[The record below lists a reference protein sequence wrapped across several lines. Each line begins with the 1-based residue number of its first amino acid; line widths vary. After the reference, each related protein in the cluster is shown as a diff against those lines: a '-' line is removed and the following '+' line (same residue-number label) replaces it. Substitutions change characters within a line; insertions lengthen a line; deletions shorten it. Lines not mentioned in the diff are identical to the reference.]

1 MSRRYSRSDKEKWS
15 AAAPPPPPHT
25 RRAPIRIPDSDPAA
39 LIAENKLTI
48 IGRVTNPRFQRPRAV
63 IDFLP
68 QVWNLEG
75 HVEGR
80 ELGLDKFQFRFDSEH
95 ELQTV
100 LDKGPYHYKRWMLIL
115 QRWEP
120 VVSENFPSQISFWV
134 KIHGIPLHYWNE
146 KAVETISDALGHVSS
161 RNAKEAKFRVEV
173 NGLLPLEMKMEILL
187 PSEEVTEVEF
197 QYLKIEKHC
206 FTCFSLLHEEEDCPS
221 RPRGARAP
229 KDRPLGITQAIALQ
243 RIEADKK
250 RHDDKRGYRRPAP
263 QQSGPNIPSLTN
275 REEHRHYSDNRD
287 SHLLPSDPASHRDYH
302 RHYSEN
308 RGSRSLHVNPASH
321 HSNRPNGGSFEPRSQ
336 HDETVRTPAASATRG
351 SIRRGSRGSIADGQI
366 IYPVNQNN
374 SGGQSNS
381 RERIPT
387 RDRLSG
393 QSQEYRVPAM
403 ERLSGGDTSMV
414 PVIELQDN
422 GGEVAVEPAL
432 QPSHLASGSRV
443 PASLRLGS
451 PSVSGNRNKAKVTA
465 AATLS
470 KHAGKRKVSKT
481 TSNKRVARS
490 PMQVL
495 SLSKSIAARSKNPP
509 RRRLCPARYAN
520 EFAGPGSSRKRQD
533 SSNPITVNIPS
544 TNKEG
549 ADFRSHLPPLP

>member
-1 MSRRYSRSDKEKWS
+1 
-15 AAAPPPPPHT
+15 
-25 RRAPIRIPDSDPAA
+25 
-39 LIAENKLTI
+39 
-48 IGRVTNPRFQRPRAV
+48 
-63 IDFLP
+63 
-68 QVWNLEG
+68 
-75 HVEGR
+75 
-80 ELGLDKFQFRFDSEH
+80 
-95 ELQTV
+95 
-100 LDKGPYHYKRWMLIL
+100 MLIL

-287 SHLLPSDPASHRDYH
+287 SHLLTSDPASHRDYH

-321 HSNRPNGGSFEPRSQ
+321 HSNRPSGGSFEPRSQ

-414 PVIELQDN
+414 PLRWNPRYNPHIW
-422 GGEVAVEPAL
+422 
-432 QPSHLASGSRV
+432 HLAPGFR
-443 PASLRLGS
+443 P
-451 PSVSGNRNKAKVTA
+451 
-465 AATLS
+465 
-470 KHAGKRKVSKT
+470 
-481 TSNKRVARS
+481 
-490 PMQVL
+490 
-495 SLSKSIAARSKNPP
+495 
-509 RRRLCPARYAN
+509 LCA
-520 EFAGPGSSRKRQD
+520 
-533 SSNPITVNIPS
+533 
-544 TNKEG
+544 
-549 ADFRSHLPPLP
+549 

>member
-1 MSRRYSRSDKEKWS
+1 M
-15 AAAPPPPPHT
+15 
-25 RRAPIRIPDSDPAA
+25 
-39 LIAENKLTI
+39 
-48 IGRVTNPRFQRPRAV
+48 
-63 IDFLP
+63 
-68 QVWNLEG
+68 
-75 HVEGR
+75 
-80 ELGLDKFQFRFDSEH
+80 FDI
-95 ELQTV
+95 QN
-100 LDKGPYHYKRWMLIL
+100 R
-115 QRWEP
+115 
-120 VVSENFPSQISFWV
+120 
-134 KIHGIPLHYWNE
+134 
-146 KAVETISDALGHVSS
+146 
-161 RNAKEAKFRVEV
+161 
-173 NGLLPLEMKMEILL
+173 
-187 PSEEVTEVEF
+187 
-197 QYLKIEKHC
+197 
-206 FTCFSLLHEEEDCPS
+206 
-221 RPRGARAP
+221 
-229 KDRPLGITQAIALQ
+229 AIALQ

-263 QQSGPNIPSLTN
+263 QQSAPNNPSLTN

-321 HSNRPNGGSFEPRSQ
+321 HSNRPSGGSFEPRSQ

-351 SIRRGSRGSIADGQI
+351 SIRRGSGGSIADGQI

-451 PSVSGNRNKAKVTA
+451 PSVSGNRNKAKATA
-465 AATLS
+465 AAALS
-470 KHAGKRKVSKT
+470 KQAGKRNVSKT

-509 RRRLCPARYAN
+509 VGDYAQLAMQMNLRGQVQAARDRIRVIPLRSPSVTNCWAQHGN
-520 EFAGPGSSRKRQD
+520 VEFQGLDPIKPSVL
-533 SSNPITVNIPS
+533 SSNFILSASLEVKLELEIHLVSSVSFVGFKVDCACFSAKSSQIGLRTLNVVYGSGASHLKFLPVNIPTAS
-544 TNKEG
+544 YRCINVVF
-549 ADFRSHLPPLP
+549 DYQLFFRTIAMGSKMEILFGFLHFAERDSLLYGPISSCFVRFSSFILPSSLASGLSNSVVNVAL